1 MNKSDLPRLLEEDK
15 LTGFENVLS
24 VSALRGEGL
33 DALGSVIA
41 ELFPLPGA
49 AVGEILTNARQ
60 AEAAKRALEAM
71 EAARSAME
79 LGFTPDAVLTGVE
92 EAMESLAELTGRRVR
107 EDVTDRIFA
116 RFCVGK

>member
-1 MNKSDLPRLLEEDK
+1 MLR
-15 LTGFENVLS
+15 

-33 DALGSVIA
+33 DALGETVA
-41 ELFPLPGA
+41 ELFPLPTA

-71 EAARSAME
+71 DAARIAME
-79 LGFTPDAVLTGVE
+79 QGFTPDAVLTGVE
-92 EAMESLAELTGRRVR
+92 EAMEALAELTGRRVR
-107 EDVTDRIFA
+107 EDVTNRIFA